1 MENIILF
8 MRNIHYKENNTA
20 VLNGVDFELKKGEVH
35 ALVGEHR
42 CGKTSL
48 VKILTGEIRPDRG
61 EIFLNKKK
69 ITINNPQ
76 DAYKYKIAAVY
87 QSPQVIPSL
96 NTIENIFITRMPKM
110 WKNIDDYYIYIE
122 RTRQLQK
129 QLNTNFDIFVPAGDL
144 ARPEKNLIDIMR
156 ALSHNPDILILDEI
170 SNRQRQ
176 EEIETLFTIIKKM
189 TKEGKSVIYV
199 TPNVDEIF
207 SIADRVT
214 VLKNGYRQST
224 DEVQKIDSLRLFRL
238 TYSLIAE
245 IEESEDSSIFSSTRL
260 YNENFL
266 RELPIGIVLID
277 QNHNMFYINPAASGM
292 IDKKNDLKKGTAIH
306 NIITEEISPKSA
318 QILNSIYT
326 GKKRQWTGVPFGK
339 AMFTDI
345 RVYPLVEKEDFLG
358 HIIIIEDKSKEYH
371 IQEYLSSTEKSF
383 ATAEIAA
390 EVAHEINNPLGIINT
405 YIEVL
410 KLQELPESANEKLGK
425 IQKEI
430 TRIQDFISS
439 LTQIAEKKLETKKEV
454 DIVSLIKDTIFLFQH
469 IFDNKKINVST
480 HFSHNKIVLTG
491 DEGRLKQLL
500 INLVLNSVEAI
511 LHGGFIK
518 ISAEENDNNI
528 IVKIH
533 DNGHGIP
540 DDIKEKIFTP
550 FFSTKLG
557 KKTTGLGLAV
567 CEHIASLHNA
577 KIEVDSK
584 PGEYTCFSIIFDK

>member
-1 MENIILF
+1 MEDILLF
-8 MRNIHYKENNTA
+8 MRNIHYRENSSP
-20 VLNGVDFELKKGEVH
+20 VLNGVDFELKKGEIH

-48 VKILTGEIRPDRG
+48 IRMLTGELKPDKG
-61 EIFLNKKK
+61 EIFLQKNKVY
-69 ITINNPQ
+69 IDSPEE
-76 DAYKYKIAAVY
+76 AYRYGIAAVH

-96 NTIENIFITRMPKM
+96 NTIENIYITRMPDM
-110 WKNIDDYYIYIE
+110 WKTIDDYHVYVE
-122 RTRQLQK
+122 KTKKLQK
-129 QLNTNFDIFVPAGDL
+129 MLKADFDIFAPAGEL
-144 ARPEKNLIDIMR
+144 PRPDKNLIDIMR
-156 ALSHNPDILILDEI
+156 ALSYNPQILILDEI

-176 EEIETLFTIIKKM
+176 EEIETLFSILKEM

-199 TPNVDEIF
+199 TPNIDEIF

-214 VLKNGYRQST
+214 VLKNGYRQGT
-224 DEVQKIDSLRLFRL
+224 DDVQRIDSLRLFRL

-245 IEESEDSSIFSSTRL
+245 IEESEEKSSIFNTTRL
-260 YNENFL
+260 YNEHFL
-266 RELPIGIVLID
+266 RELPIGIILVD
-277 QNHNMFYINPAASGM
+277 QNHNMFYINPAASNM
-292 IDKKNDLKKGTAIH
+292 LDKKAEKGIAIH
-306 NIITEEISPKSA
+306 NIITEDVSPRSA
-318 QILNSIYT
+318 HILNSIYT

-339 AMFTDI
+339 ALFTDI
-345 RVYPLVEKEDFLG
+345 RVYPLVEQEDFLG

-410 KLQELPESANEKLGK
+410 KLQDLPSTANEKLEK

-439 LTQIAEKKLETKKEV
+439 LTQIAEKKIETKKEV
-454 DIVSLIKDTIFLFQH
+454 DLVSLIKDTIFLFQH
-469 IFDNKKINVST
+469 IFDSKKINVST
-480 HFSHNKIVLTG
+480 HFSHNSIPVTG

-518 ISAEENDNNI
+518 ISAEKTEEAI
-528 IVKIH
+528 TVKVL

-540 DDIKEKIFTP
+540 EDIKEKIFTP
-550 FFSTKLG
+550 FFSTKVG

-567 CEHIASLHNA
+567 CEHIANLHNA
-577 KIEVDSK
+577 SIEVDSR
-584 PGEYTCFSIIFDK
+584 PGEYTCFIITFKL